1 MPLELEIDDRFFE
14 IIARSE
20 TAVLTKHR
28 QSGNLGLWKLDWR
41 DAGNYPPGFEQNAWA
56 AFLDSQKQ

>member
-1 MPLELEIDDRFFE
+1 MPPELEIDDRFFE

-28 QSGNLGLWKLDWR
+28 QSGNLGLWRLAWHSD
-41 DAGNYPPGFEQNAWA
+41 GPNYPPGFEQNAWA
-56 AFLDSQKQ
+56 AFLDTHK